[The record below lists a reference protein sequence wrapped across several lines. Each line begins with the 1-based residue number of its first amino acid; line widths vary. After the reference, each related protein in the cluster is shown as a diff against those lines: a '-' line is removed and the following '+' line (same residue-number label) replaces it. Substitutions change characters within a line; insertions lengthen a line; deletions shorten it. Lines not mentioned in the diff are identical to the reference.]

1 MFRHLKWH
9 KLFLIRRVCARFS
22 DVPLTLQS
30 TELCPVYSSVNI
42 SRRWKQHFCNFR
54 HIAPVN
60 RVKQRLGVWRNNTI
74 TENSQTQEETTTCLC
89 VSCIHLSNAE
99 TSTMMRIRTT
109 VKLELKKKQ
118 LIIINRFM
126 VLRFII
132 HTSWYYSRWGTFISP
147 FRLQISPASAFC
159 CVSVSPAVLVLTVRI
174 NKMKNETNHQ

>member
-9 KLFLIRRVCARFS
+9 KVFLIRRVCARFS

-74 TENSQTQEETTTCLC
+74 TENPQTQEETTTCLY
-89 VSCIHLSNAE
+89 VSCIRLSNTE
-99 TSTMMRIRTT
+99 TSAMMRIRNT
-109 VKLELKKKQ
+109 VKLEPKKKQ
-118 LIIINRFM
+118 LTINRFM

-132 HTSWYYSRWGTFISP
+132 HTSSDYSRWGTFISP

-159 CVSVSPAVLVLTVRI
+159 CVSASPVVLVLMARI